1 MDNSEP
7 KIPAIPE
14 DSTPQ
19 VMETEEPKAEP
30 VPKAPFYVADEHA
43 PTEPSAIPAPS
54 ESAAIL

>member
-1 MDNSEP
+1 
-7 KIPAIPE
+7 
-14 DSTPQ
+14 
-19 VMETEEPKAEP
+19 METEEPKAEP